1 MEEITTVW
9 FELKKDAF
17 IDYSLLANGRLGWDK
32 VEMLQPLQQPLDARG
47 RVRLRTNMR
56 TARKLNNSHCCLLEA
71 IIFATGESKLT
82 TLKWASDGASRRRPL
97 TIADIISRQDVI
109 LVASARVD
117 DITTGQRVSRHAIVW
132 DGWRRL
138 LFIGPGQ
145 FTDRELD
152 GVLQLGENE
161 CNDPA
166 YVDPAK
172 GVTVAEYVYERFG
185 ISRIYDAHAIMV
197 VHKRRS
203 ETHLV

>member
-109 LVASARVD
+109 LVAEARVD
-117 DITTGQRVSRHAIVW
+117 DIETGQRLSRHSIVW
-132 DGWRRL
+132 DGWRRV

-152 GVLQLGENE
+152 GVLQLEESE

-166 YVDPAK
+166 KGMTVIYSCISIVSGKKKYV
-172 GVTVAEYVYERFG
+172 GF
-185 ISRIYDAHAIMV
+185 
-197 VHKRRS
+197 
-203 ETHLV
+203 

>member
-1 MEEITTVW
+1 M
-9 FELKKDAF
+9 
-17 IDYSLLANGRLGWDK
+17 LLSR
-32 VEMLQPLQQPLDARG
+32 ARC
-47 RVRLRTNMR
+47 V
-56 TARKLNNSHCCLLEA
+56 A
-71 IIFATGESKLT
+71 
-82 TLKWASDGASRRRPL
+82 
-97 TIADIISRQDVI
+97 
-109 LVASARVD
+109 LVAEN
-117 DITTGQRVSRHAIVW
+117 SRDAP
-132 DGWRRL
+132 WRRL

-152 GVLQLGENE
+152 GVLQLEESE

-172 GVTVAEYVYERFG
+172 GVTVAKYVNERFG